1 MTKSEMEKVLE
12 KHLDETFRLPG
23 VAGVLCADENGLCLA
38 AKGIAEK
45 SAAGNIA
52 SIAKQAAQLHPNSSS
67 HPVICIESE
76 TGSVLIKSQDD
87 ITMAIYKASPSWQK
101 TP

>member
-1 MTKSEMEKVLE
+1 MYLKK
-12 KHLDETFRLPG
+12 KGHFFLPTLIFNTYSDTD
-23 VAGVLCADENGLCLA
+23 ALFIFS

-76 TGSVLIKSQDD
+76 TGSVYTCTSCIFISLLIC
-87 ITMAIYKASPSWQK
+87 IIIPH
-101 TP
+101 

>member
-1 MTKSEMEKVLE
+1 MYLKKKGHFFLPTLIFNTYS
-12 KHLDETFRLPG
+12 DTFS
-23 VAGVLCADENGLCLA
+23 

-76 TGSVLIKSQDD
+76 TGSVYTCTSCIFISLLIC
-87 ITMAIYKASPSWQK
+87 IIIPH
-101 TP
+101 